1 MIRSVGYYII
11 EDDPSVINV
20 LQDIIEDRNLGTVV
34 GTSGENGAD
43 IEEILL
49 KKPDIILVDF
59 LMPGKDG
66 MQVVRELRER
76 GCAAKIVMISQVSSK
91 DMIGKAY
98 TAGIDFFINKPIN
111 LIEVTTVLKNV
122 ETQMKNEKAI
132 NNLRNMLMTEM
143 ADMPAEV
150 MPVREAVNDDYGKK
164 VRYILNRIGM
174 SGEKGAEDI
183 VKICEYLKSSGKP
196 IASMSIG
203 RLCEVISETPKNME
217 QRIRRA
223 IAVGMSNLAHL
234 GIEDFMNDTFTE
246 YSNSL
251 FPFEEVRCEM
261 DYIRGKS
268 RYGGKISI
276 KKFIDA
282 LMLEA
287 DRA

>member
-143 ADMPAEV
+143 ADMPTEV

-183 VKICEYLKSSGKP
+183 VKHEVWEDYEVYEIRCAKDIYFRPDGEAEQHVQSYENYVLLFSRSGGYMINIGGSLP
-196 IASMSIG
+196 METLEHIA
-203 RLCEVISETPKNME
+203 REL
-217 QRIRRA
+217 
-223 IAVGMSNLAHL
+223 
-234 GIEDFMNDTFTE
+234 
-246 YSNSL
+246 
-251 FPFEEVRCEM
+251 EVRDTGRELVYPNPGG
-261 DYIRGKS
+261 DYRPNLINIVRG
-268 RYGGKISI
+268 
-276 KKFIDA
+276 
-282 LMLEA
+282 
-287 DRA
+287 

>member
-143 ADMPAEV
+143 ADMPTEV

-251 FPFEEVRCEM
+251 FPFEEIRSEM

-287 DRA
+287 DRN